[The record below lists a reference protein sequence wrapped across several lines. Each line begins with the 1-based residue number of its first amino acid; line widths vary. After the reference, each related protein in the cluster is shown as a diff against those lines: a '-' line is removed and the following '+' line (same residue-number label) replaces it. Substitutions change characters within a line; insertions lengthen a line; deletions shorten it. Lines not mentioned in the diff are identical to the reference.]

1 MSVTTDKRKVNFI
14 IACGYCLFVIIILF
28 NYLTK
33 PSKRSSYREGTRRAH
48 DIQEPY
54 GNGSELEDQLKEQKR
69 MNKEMREMLI
79 DIQNAKNNSAI
90 TANNSKGIVSGKSAS
105 VEIPS
110 TPVPSSSVYGS
121 TKAVTLRPLDV
132 SSAALPEIDSEIENK
147 FKKNIV
153 CPFNLDRNPFAS
165 PEAGTEVA
173 DVDENI
179 SFPGHSVICNPI
191 LPYVFSSSNSDY
203 RVISNY

>member
-33 PSKRSSYREGTRRAH
+33 TSKRSTYREGTRRAH
-48 DIQEPY
+48 E
-54 GNGSELEDQLKEQKR
+54 NSELYTAGNDLENQLNEQKR

-79 DIQNAKNNSAI
+79 DIQNAKSNNKFVTSNSNPVGSSNTPGSVSSIARENTFKTIAPQELDANSA
-90 TANNSKGIVSGKSAS
+90 S
-105 VEIPS
+105 
-110 TPVPSSSVYGS
+110 
-121 TKAVTLRPLDV
+121 
-132 SSAALPEIDSEIENK
+132 LPEIDSGIENK
-147 FKKNIV
+147 FKTNIV
-153 CPFNLDRNPFAS
+153 CPFNLDRNPFAY
-165 PEAGTEVA
+165 PEAGTVVA

-179 SFPGHSVICNPI
+179 SFPGHSVIGNPI

>member
-33 PSKRSSYREGTRRAH
+33 TSKRSSYREGTRRAH

-79 DIQNAKNNSAI
+79 DIQNAKNNNAAASGNKTVVSSNPSIPVQTSFAE
-90 TANNSKGIVSGKSAS
+90 NN
-105 VEIPS
+105 
-110 TPVPSSSVYGS
+110 
-121 TKAVTLRPLDV
+121 TKPLTVKPLDF
-132 SSAALPEIDSEIENK
+132 SPAAIPEIDSDIEQK

>member
-33 PSKRSSYREGTRRAH
+33 TSKRSTYREGTRRAH
-48 DIQEPY
+48 DNSESY
-54 GNGSELEDQLKEQKR
+54 TAGNDLENQLNEQKR

-79 DIQNAKNNSAI
+79 DIQNAKSNNKFVTSNSNPVGSSNTSGSVSSIATENTFKTIAPQELDANSA
-90 TANNSKGIVSGKSAS
+90 S
-105 VEIPS
+105 
-110 TPVPSSSVYGS
+110 
-121 TKAVTLRPLDV
+121 
-132 SSAALPEIDSEIENK
+132 LPEIDSGIENK

-165 PEAGTEVA
+165 PEAGTVVA

>member
-33 PSKRSSYREGTRRAH
+33 TSKRSSYREGTRRAH

-79 DIQNAKNNSAI
+79 DIQNAKNNNAAASGNKTVVSSNPSIPVQTSFAENNTKPLTVKPLDFSPSAI
-90 TANNSKGIVSGKSAS
+90 
-105 VEIPS
+105 
-110 TPVPSSSVYGS
+110 
-121 TKAVTLRPLDV
+121 
-132 SSAALPEIDSEIENK
+132 PEIDSDIEQK

>member
-1 MSVTTDKRKVNFI
+1 MSITTDKRKVNFI
-14 IACGYCLFVIIILF
+14 IACGYCLFVIVILF

-33 PSKRSSYREGTRRAH
+33 TSKRSSYREGTRRAH
-48 DIQEPY
+48 ENAEISTA
-54 GNGSELEDQLKEQKR
+54 GNDLENQLNEQKR

-79 DIQNAKNNSAI
+79 DIQNAKNNNAF
-90 TANNSKGIVSGKSAS
+90 TTNNKKAVPSNSSVPFQNTSQSNTPKNLTVKPLEFSSAS
-105 VEIPS
+105 
-110 TPVPSSSVYGS
+110 
-121 TKAVTLRPLDV
+121 
-132 SSAALPEIDSEIENK
+132 LPEIDLDIEKK
-147 FKKNIV
+147 FKKNVV

-173 DVDENI
+173 DVDDTIN
-179 SFPGHSVICNPI
+179 FPGHSVICNPI

>member
-33 PSKRSSYREGTRRAH
+33 TSKRSSYREGTRRAH

-79 DIQNAKNNSAI
+79 DIQNAKNNNAASAGNKTVVSSNPSIPVQTSFAENNTKPLTVKPLDFSPSAI
-90 TANNSKGIVSGKSAS
+90 
-105 VEIPS
+105 
-110 TPVPSSSVYGS
+110 
-121 TKAVTLRPLDV
+121 
-132 SSAALPEIDSEIENK
+132 PEIDSDIEQK

>member
-33 PSKRSSYREGTRRAH
+33 TPKRSTYREGTRKAH
-48 DIQEPY
+48 EDSEIY
-54 GNGSELEDQLKEQKR
+54 TAGNDLENQLNEQKR

-79 DIQNAKNNSAI
+79 DIQNAKVNTQAGYSNSI
-90 TANNSKGIVSGKSAS
+90 GVFQESKKEEKS
-105 VEIPS
+105 VKPIFQKPIEFN
-110 TPVPSSSVYGS
+110 TVN
-121 TKAVTLRPLDV
+121 
-132 SSAALPEIDSEIENK
+132 LPELSSEIDGK
-147 FKKNIV
+147 FKKNAP

-165 PEAGTEVA
+165 PEAVAEVA
-173 DVDENI
+173 ADDENI

>member
-1 MSVTTDKRKVNFI
+1 MSITTDKRKVNFI
-14 IACGYCLFVIIILF
+14 IACGYCLFVIVILF

-33 PSKRSSYREGTRRAH
+33 TSKRSSYREGTRKAH
-48 DIQEPY
+48 ENAEVY
-54 GNGSELEDQLKEQKR
+54 TAGNDLENQLNEQKR

-79 DIQNAKNNSAI
+79 DIQNAKNNNAI
-90 TANNSKGIVSGKSAS
+90 ATNNKKAVPSNTSIPIPNTSQNNTQKALTVKPLEFSSAS
-105 VEIPS
+105 
-110 TPVPSSSVYGS
+110 
-121 TKAVTLRPLDV
+121 
-132 SSAALPEIDSEIENK
+132 LPEIDLDIENR
-147 FKKNIV
+147 FKKNLV

-173 DVDENI
+173 DVDDNI
-179 SFPGHSVICNPI
+179 NFPGHSVICNPI

>member
-33 PSKRSSYREGTRRAH
+33 TSKRSSYREGTRRAH

-79 DIQNAKNNSAI
+79 DIQNAKNNNVAASGNKTVVSSNPSIPVQTSFAENNTKPLTVKPLDFSPSAI
-90 TANNSKGIVSGKSAS
+90 
-105 VEIPS
+105 
-110 TPVPSSSVYGS
+110 
-121 TKAVTLRPLDV
+121 
-132 SSAALPEIDSEIENK
+132 PEIDSDIEQK

-191 LPYVFSSSNSDY
+191 LPYVFSSSNSEY

>member
-33 PSKRSSYREGTRRAH
+33 TSKRSTYREGTRRAH
-48 DIQEPY
+48 E
-54 GNGSELEDQLKEQKR
+54 NSELYTAGNDLENQLKEQKR

-79 DIQNAKNNSAI
+79 DIQNAKNNIVPVSNNTVTTPSQAYSP
-90 TANNSKGIVSGKSAS
+90 TPANKSENFAKK
-105 VEIPS
+105 VKIN
-110 TPVPSSSVYGS
+110 
-121 TKAVTLRPLDV
+121 PLDIN
-132 SSAALPEIDSEIENK
+132 SNALPEIDSELDKK
-147 FKKNIV
+147 FKKNIA

-165 PEAGTEVA
+165 SEVVSEVTE
-173 DVDENI
+173 VDENI

-191 LPYVFSSSNSDY
+191 LPYVFSSSNSNY

>member
-33 PSKRSSYREGTRRAH
+33 TSKRSSYREGTRRAH
-48 DIQEPY
+48 DVQEPY

-79 DIQNAKNNSAI
+79 DIQNAKNNNAAA
-90 TANNSKGIVSGKSAS
+90 TGNKTV
-105 VEIPS
+105 IPS
-110 TPVPSSSVYGS
+110 TSPIPVQTTFAENNTRSLTV
-121 TKAVTLRPLDV
+121 KPLDFSPSV
-132 SSAALPEIDSEIENK
+132 IPEIDSDIEQK

>member
-33 PSKRSSYREGTRRAH
+33 TSKRSTYREGTRRAH
-48 DIQEPY
+48 E
-54 GNGSELEDQLKEQKR
+54 NSELYTAGNDLENQLNEQKR

-79 DIQNAKNNSAI
+79 DIQNAKSNNKFVTS
-90 TANNSKGIVSGKSAS
+90 NSNV
-105 VEIPS
+105 V
-110 TPVPSSSVYGS
+110 SSSDTQVPVQ
-121 TKAVTLRPLDV
+121 TRTVDNTAKTLAPQPLDAN
-132 SSAALPEIDSEIENK
+132 SAALPEIDSGIENK
-147 FKKNIV
+147 FKKNVV

-165 PEAGTEVA
+165 PEAGTVVA

>member
-33 PSKRSSYREGTRRAH
+33 TSKRSTYREGTRRAH
-48 DIQEPY
+48 DNSESY
-54 GNGSELEDQLKEQKR
+54 TAGNDLENQLNEQKR

-79 DIQNAKNNSAI
+79 DIQNAKSNNKFVTSNSNPVGSSNTSGSVSSIAMENTFKTIAPQELDANSA
-90 TANNSKGIVSGKSAS
+90 S
-105 VEIPS
+105 
-110 TPVPSSSVYGS
+110 
-121 TKAVTLRPLDV
+121 
-132 SSAALPEIDSEIENK
+132 LPEIDSGIENK

-165 PEAGTEVA
+165 PEAGTVVA

>member
-1 MSVTTDKRKVNFI
+1 MSITTDKRKVNFI
-14 IACGYCLFVIIILF
+14 IACGYCLFIIIILF

-33 PSKRSSYREGTRRAH
+33 TSKRSTYREGTRRAH
-48 DIQEPY
+48 E
-54 GNGSELEDQLKEQKR
+54 NSELYTAGNDLENQLNEQKR

-79 DIQNAKNNSAI
+79 DIQNAKSNTSPASNKKVIVPSKADGPV
-90 TANNSKGIVSGKSAS
+90 TANISAKPAKSA
-105 VEIPS
+105 
-110 TPVPSSSVYGS
+110 
-121 TKAVTLRPLDV
+121 TKVMLNPLDV
-132 SSAALPEIDSEIENK
+132 SSAVLPEIDSELDQK

-165 PEAGTEVA
+165 PEAVTAVS